1 MKGRRMINQE
11 WRCSAASALVEPS
24 RGLVGQRRR
33 FRMGENLE
41 AAGEQRHRRGRLPI
55 PGIRSEA
62 DQPFQPFAVVARGG
76 GGDEGSWRNFKLRE
90 SAKEKI
96 FIERFHLAR

>member
-1 MKGRRMINQE
+1 
-11 WRCSAASALVEPS
+11 
-24 RGLVGQRRR
+24 
-33 FRMGENLE
+33 MGENLE

-62 DQPFQPFAVVARGG
+62 DQPFAARGG

-96 FIERFHLAR
+96 FIERFHLARWSMKESIESLRSPPLDRSS